1 MGREPGRE
9 PAARLSIMGT
19 MSVPL
24 VLHPFSLTTRTAGD
38 FLEIV
43 RGDGCRVWDAQGR
56 GYLDGTASLWYCN
69 AGHGRRQ
76 IADAV
81 AAQMSELEAY
91 HTFTRFTNRPE
102 QRLAEL
108 LLALE
113 PMPDARVFL
122 TCGGSE
128 AIDTALKLARAGH
141 KAAGDGGRTVFLS
154 RLYAYHGVMLGGTS
168 AGGLPANRDPFGPL
182 LPDVFQVERDSLDAM
197 RAAVEYHG
205 PERIAAIIAEPVIGA
220 GGVFPPPDG
229 YLEGLREVC
238 DQSGA
243 LLIFDEVI
251 TAFGRLGSWF
261 AAHHYGV
268 TPDLM
273 TFAKGVTSGY
283 LPLGGVIVGPRVRAW
298 LEADDAYLL
307 THGGTYAGHP
317 SCCVAGIANLE
328 ILRSERL
335 PDRARERGGRLRR
348 GLEALAGR
356 PGMVEVR
363 GEGLMQAIA
372 LAPELD
378 ARVFSEALLSR
389 GVIARALPYANS
401 VAYSPP
407 LIVSAAEIDELLAAT
422 EATLHDLAA
431 SA

>member
-1 MGREPGRE
+1 
-9 PAARLSIMGT
+9 
-19 MSVPL
+19 MS
-24 VLHPFSLTTRTAGD
+24 
-38 FLEIV
+38 
-43 RGDGCRVWDAQGR
+43 Q
-56 GYLDGTASLWYCN
+56 
-69 AGHGRRQ
+69 
-76 IADAV
+76 
-81 AAQMSELEAY
+81 LEAY

-102 QRLAEL
+102 QQLAEVL
-108 LLALE
+108 LDLE
-113 PMPDARVFL
+113 PIRDARVFL

-128 AIDTALKLARAGH
+128 SIDTALKLARAGH

-154 RLYAYHGVMLGGTS
+154 RLYAYHGVTLGGTS

-182 LPDVFQVERDSLDAM
+182 LPDVFQVERDNLEAM

-220 GGVFPPPDG
+220 GGVFPPPEG

-261 AAHHYGV
+261 GAHHYGV

-283 LPLGGVIVGPRVRAW
+283 LPLGGVIVGPRVRGW
-298 LEADDAYLL
+298 LEADDTYLL

-317 SCCVAGIANLE
+317 SCCAAGIANLE
-328 ILRSERL
+328 VIRSEHL
-335 PDRARERGGRLRR
+335 PDRARERGRRLRA
-348 GLEALAGR
+348 GLETLVGR
-356 PGMVEVR
+356 PGIVEVR
-363 GEGLMQAIA
+363 GEGLMQALA
-372 LAPELD
+372 LVPEL
-378 ARVFSEALLSR
+378 AAAAFSEALLSR
-389 GVIARALPYANS
+389 GIIARALPYTNS

-407 LIVSAAEIDELLAAT
+407 LIVSDAEIDELLAAT
-422 EATLHDLAA
+422 EATLDDLAA